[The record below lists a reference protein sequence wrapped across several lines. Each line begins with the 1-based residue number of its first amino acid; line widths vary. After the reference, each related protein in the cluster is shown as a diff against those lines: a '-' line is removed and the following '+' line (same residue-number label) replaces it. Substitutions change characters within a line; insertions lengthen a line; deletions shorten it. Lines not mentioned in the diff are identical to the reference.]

1 MQAFAT
7 TIVNITFS
15 LIFLLKLPALNVF
28 LQWPTTHHDFFFFF
42 FNVAISFSKF
52 KSSLLPS
59 GAEIH

>member
-1 MQAFAT
+1 MQTFAT

-15 LIFLLKLPALNVF
+15 LIFLLKLPALNVS
-28 LQWPTTHHDFFFFF
+28 LQWPTTHHDFFF

-52 KSSLLPS
+52 KSSFLPS